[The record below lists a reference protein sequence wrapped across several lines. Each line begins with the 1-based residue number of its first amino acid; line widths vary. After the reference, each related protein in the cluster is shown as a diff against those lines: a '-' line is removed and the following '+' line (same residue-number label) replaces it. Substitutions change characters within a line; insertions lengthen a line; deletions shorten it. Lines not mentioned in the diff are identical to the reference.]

1 MRIELAG
8 LAFDVGPD
16 RVLTNEEQAA
26 LGALD
31 RTGAARDP
39 RAPEIR
45 LEIVPG
51 EPVEG
56 PPAGSPDHG
65 PAAVTETNGGISLR
79 HARFAADLEPLQ
91 RHGRLRRDP
100 STSAPLEITL
110 RTALCCALPLEGCV
124 ALHAAGLVIDG
135 RGAVFFGPSGA
146 GKTTLSR
153 LSPHPV
159 LSDELVVVSG
169 PPWELRPSGTWGEF
183 GPQSTSL
190 DAVPLEVLA
199 DLGKGSKTVFTPLAT
214 GAALRRLLGVVVLP
228 PSVSLWDRALGIVAE
243 LVRSVPTFRLEWSP
257 AAPPWRALETV
268 LSSENEEGVKM

>member
-169 PPWELRPSGTWGEF
+169 PPWELRPSGTC
-183 GPQSTSL
+183 SL
-190 DAVPLEVLA
+190 RWRRVQPSE
-199 DLGKGSKTVFTPLAT
+199 GFSGSSCFH
-214 GAALRRLLGVVVLP
+214 R
-228 PSVSLWDRALGIVAE
+228 PSVSGTGHSVSL
-243 LVRSVPTFRLEWSP
+243 RSS
-257 AAPPWRALETV
+257 
-268 LSSENEEGVKM
+268 